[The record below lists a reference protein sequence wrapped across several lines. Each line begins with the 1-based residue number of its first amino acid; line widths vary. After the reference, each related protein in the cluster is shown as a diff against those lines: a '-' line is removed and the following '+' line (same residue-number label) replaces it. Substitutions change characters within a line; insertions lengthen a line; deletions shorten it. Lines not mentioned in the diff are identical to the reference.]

1 MGVRMMINDTRIVD
15 IQILHQHEEEQMGR
29 RGASERAWGDD
40 RRRGRDEDSTPPDL
54 GSKMPNIERRGLVL
68 TS

>member
-29 RGASERAWGDD
+29 RGASERAWGMIGDVGGTKI
-40 RRRGRDEDSTPPDL
+40 RPRPSWGQ
-54 GSKMPNIERRGLVL
+54 KCL
-68 TS
+68 TLREEGWF